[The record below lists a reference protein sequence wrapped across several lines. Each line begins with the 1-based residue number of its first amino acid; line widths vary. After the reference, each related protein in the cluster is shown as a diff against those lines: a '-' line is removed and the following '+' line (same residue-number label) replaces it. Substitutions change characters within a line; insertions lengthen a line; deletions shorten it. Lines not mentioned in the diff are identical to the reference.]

1 MRQVKGSRQKAKGV
15 VEVLKKIFVKGERVD
30 ASVSILSSMLDPS
43 LLPLPFHLSP
53 EGMGGTPWRGCF

>member
-1 MRQVKGSRQKAKGV
+1 
-15 VEVLKKIFVKGERVD
+15 VLKKVSFKGEWVG
-30 ASVSILSSMLDPS
+30 ASVSIPSSILDPS